1 MNETFFKKLQTND
14 KQEFNTLFEDYGNRI
29 YKSAI
34 FLADSREE
42 AEDIF
47 QETFLK
53 AMEAIHRFKGRSSLY
68 TWLYRIFLNT
78 THDLTRRKYIHKK
91 FLSKFKLE
99 DHIDPIED
107 LNRQMDNDQFSQSL
121 HDALKSQ
128 KMKYREIIVLRFF
141 EDLKL
146 IEIAERLNI
155 GVGTV
160 KSRLYHAL
168 KKIKK
173 SIKNI
178 EHFIDLNDQK
188 YGGSNELSENKK
200 IH

>member
-1 MNETFFKKLQTND
+1 MNKAFLKKLQTGD
-14 KQEFNTLFEDYGNRI
+14 TQAFNALFEDYGNKM

-42 AEDIF
+42 AEDIV
-47 QETFLK
+47 QETFVR
-53 AMEAIHRFKGRSSLY
+53 AFGSIHRFKGRSSLY
-68 TWLYRIFLNT
+68 TWIYRIFLNIT
-78 THDLTRRKYIHKK
+78 NDLRRKKYIQKK
-91 FLSKFKLE
+91 LLNKFKPE
-99 DHIDPIED
+99 ENIDPIEV
-107 LNRQMDNDQFSQSL
+107 LIRQMDNDKFSQSL
-121 HDALKSQ
+121 HDTLKSQ

-155 GVGTV
+155 SIGTV
-160 KSRLYHAL
+160 KSRLNLAL

-178 EHFIDLNDQK
+178 EHFININDQR
-188 YGGSNELSENKK
+188 YGGRDELQ
-200 IH
+200 

>member
-1 MNETFFKKLQTND
+1 MNKAFLKKLQTGD
-14 KQEFNTLFEDYGNRI
+14 KQALNALFEDYGNKI

-42 AEDIF
+42 AEDIV

-53 AMEAIHRFKGRSSLY
+53 AIGSIQGFKGRSSLY

-78 THDLTRRKYIHKK
+78 THDLRRKKYIHKK
-91 FLSKFKLE
+91 FISKFKPE
-99 DHIDPIED
+99 ENINPIED
-107 LNRQMDNDQFSQSL
+107 LIGQMDNDTFSQSL
-121 HDALKSQ
+121 NDALKCQ
-128 KMKYREIIVLRFF
+128 KMKHREIIILRFF

-146 IEIAERLNI
+146 IEIAEMLNVSI
-155 GVGTV
+155 GTV

-168 KKIKK
+168 RKIKK

-178 EHFIDLNDQK
+178 EHFINIDDQK
-188 YGGSNELSENKK
+188 YGGRDELQ
-200 IH
+200 

>member
-1 MNETFFKKLQTND
+1 MNEAFLKKLQTED
-14 KQEFNTLFEDYGNRI
+14 KQALNALFEDYGNRI

-42 AEDIF
+42 AEDIV

-53 AMEAIHRFKGRSSLY
+53 AIGSIQGFKGRSSFY

-78 THDLTRRKYIHKK
+78 THDLRRKKYIHKK
-91 FLSKFKLE
+91 FLSKFKPE
-99 DHIDPIED
+99 ENINPIED
-107 LNRQMDNDQFSQSL
+107 LIGQMDNDTFSQSL
-121 HDALKSQ
+121 NDALKCQ
-128 KMKYREIIVLRFF
+128 KMKHREIIILRFF

-146 IEIAERLNI
+146 IEIAERLNVSI
-155 GVGTV
+155 GTV

-168 KKIKK
+168 RKIKK

-178 EHFIDLNDQK
+178 EHFINIDDQR
-188 YGGSNELSENKK
+188 YGGRDELP
-200 IH
+200 

>member
-1 MNETFFKKLQTND
+1 MNKSILKKLQSGD
-14 KQEFNTLFEDYGNRI
+14 RQAFNAFFQNYGNKL

-42 AEDIF
+42 AEDIV

-53 AMEAIHRFKGRSSLY
+53 AMKSIHRFEGRSSLY
-68 TWLYRIFLNT
+68 TWVYKIFLNT
-78 THDLTRRKYIHKK
+78 THDLIRRKYLHKK
-91 FLSKFKLE
+91 FLSKFKPE
-99 DHIDPIED
+99 ENINPIEY
-107 LNRQMDNDQFSQSL
+107 LNRQMDNDRFSQSL
-121 HDALKSQ
+121 HEALKFQ
-128 KMKYREIIVLRFF
+128 KMKHREIIILRFF

-146 IEIAERLNI
+146 MEIADRLNI
-155 GVGTV
+155 SIGTV

-178 EHFIDLNDQK
+178 EHFIDINDQQ

-200 IH
+200 TH

>member
-1 MNETFFKKLQTND
+1 MNETFLKKLQTND
-14 KQEFNTLFEDYGNRI
+14 KQAFKTLFEDYGNRI

-42 AEDIF
+42 AEDIV

-78 THDLTRRKYIHKK
+78 THDLRRRKYIHKK
-91 FLSKFKLE
+91 FLSKFKFE
-99 DHIDPIED
+99 EHIDPIED

-128 KMKYREIIVLRFF
+128 KMKYREIIILRFF

-155 GVGTV
+155 GKGTV

-178 EHFIDLNDQK
+178 EHFISINDQR
-188 YGGSNELSENKK
+188 YGGCDELQ
-200 IH
+200 